1 MKIFSVRWLFL
12 VFMLVRGYTGLDAQQ
27 YHFLNFD
34 IANGLPNNFV
44 YSIREDDRGFLWI
57 GTGTE
62 LVSFDG
68 RSFRKAPISDTLGQG
83 FATVS
88 YRDPQGGLWFGFSNG
103 YVGCLDGGRFT
114 FYDIPRFSKSRI
126 NGIVMLPGG
135 NMVVASQTGGL
146 FLIVP
151 GGDHGQIKRIGGP
164 VSQISALA
172 ITGKN
177 LLIGTFDGLYTGLFD
192 AQADTLTSL
201 KKADDIPQVKIQ
213 AFCPAEDGVL
223 AGTRGKGVWLWH
235 AGEGSSAEIPPL
247 YSGLKEMNITNLY
260 RDSKGDLW
268 VSTLGNGLFRITQ
281 SGVVENLS
289 ERGMKNR
296 NIQCVFED
304 FEHNIWIGTYGKGL
318 IFLPEESVLF
328 YTFPSPVPG
337 NNITALANDGKRLVV
352 AGEGGLLIR
361 PCDSQTPVR
370 YYSRRDG
377 LPKVPVTSL
386 YWDRQGRIWAG
397 TAGAGIFLVRGD
409 RISQLFH
416 SGNLLENTIN
426 CITGDEKGVWAG
438 TTSGVLLFDTDGHF
452 IRKYS
457 TNEGLPYNNVNDIYL
472 DKDHRAWLATMAD
485 GLYVIDGDSISRRYR
500 FPDMITRTQM
510 KSIARDGRGNM
521 WIGSYGS
528 GVIEITP
535 DTFYNYLDKSGLVSN
550 YCYSLATVPGG
561 SVWVGHSMGVS
572 RIYPEKMKVRTYS
585 EKLGITAECN
595 TNAVCTDSRGRVWF
609 GTTSGVIRFDPA
621 HERADT
627 IPPKTNILSLV
638 VSDKKMPVKNKIILP
653 YGRYRV
659 RIDFLGISFRDPRE
673 VTYQYQL
680 ENYDEGWSDLTTNN
694 FAYYP
699 RLEDG
704 KYTFLLKAYNSSGY
718 SAKEPVSI
726 RIIIKKPF
734 WKTWWFFVLAF
745 LILAGI
751 FVFILKVRERNHIKL
766 EKYLKT
772 ELEKR
777 TKEVIEKK
785 EELEEKNK
793 EITDSINYARRI
805 QRNILPPLSKLQEV
819 FPGSFVFYL
828 PRDIV
833 SGDFYWWGPVDED
846 RFLVV
851 CADSTGHGV
860 PGAFMSMI
868 GSTLIKD
875 LTNQGRYESP
885 SQLLMFLD
893 REIVLSLNQDRQGKS
908 NDGMDIT
915 VLEINPNTHH
925 IKFASAMRPVIL
937 FINNEQFYIRG
948 NRSGVGGEF
957 TGDKVF
963 DDQEYDLGP
972 GDTIYLFSD
981 GYPDQFG
988 GPKGKKMK
996 VERVKQMLVEIHTRP
1011 MEEQYERVKNYF
1023 LEWKGD
1029 TFQVDDVLFMGLRL

>member
-1 MKIFSVRWLFL
+1 MKSFSIRWLIFL
-12 VFMLVRGYTGLDAQQ
+12 FSLLPGHAGLDAQQ
-27 YHFLNFD
+27 YHFRSYD
-34 IANGLPNNFV
+34 VANGLPNNFV
-44 YSIREDDRGFLWI
+44 YSIREDERGFLWI

-62 LVSFDG
+62 LVRFDG
-68 RSFRKAPISDTLGQG
+68 RAFRKASLSDTLGQG
-83 FATVS
+83 FVTVS
-88 YRDPQGGLWFGFSNG
+88 YQDTQGDLWFGFSNG
-103 YVGCLDGGRFT
+103 WVGKLHQGDFT
-114 FYDIPRFSKSRI
+114 FYDIPQFSKSRI
-126 NGIVMLPGG
+126 NGIGMLPEGRII
-135 NMVVASQTGGL
+135 VASQTGGL
-146 FLIVP
+146 FLISP
-151 GGDHGQIKRIGGP
+151 GEGGEGIKRIGGR

-172 ITGKN
+172 LSGNK
-177 LLIGTFDGLYTGLFD
+177 LLIGTFEGLYTGIFD
-192 AQADTLTSL
+192 PEADTVKVL
-201 KKADDIPQVKIQ
+201 KKLDEIPPVKIQ
-213 AFCPAEDGVL
+213 AFCETGDGLL
-223 AGTRGKGVWLWH
+223 AGTRGKGVWRLDPARGFA
-235 AGEGSSAEIPPL
+235 AGIPPL
-247 YSGLKEMNITNLY
+247 YREMAEMNITGLY
-260 RDSKGDLW
+260 RDSRGALW
-268 VSTLGNGLFRITQ
+268 VSTLGNGLFRITKEGQ
-281 SGVVENLS
+281 IEDLN
-289 ERGMKNR
+289 ERGLTSR

-304 FEHNIWIGTYGKGL
+304 FEHNIWIGTYGQGL
-318 IFLPEESVLF
+318 VFLPEESVVF
-328 YTFPSPVPG
+328 YHFPSPVPG
-337 NNITALANDGKRLVV
+337 NNITALTNGGDQLVV
-352 AGEGGLLIR
+352 AGDGGLLVK
-361 PCDSQTPVR
+361 PCEVKGPERFYSQR
-370 YYSRRDG
+370 QG
-377 LPKVPVTSL
+377 LPKETITSV
-386 YWDRQGRIWAG
+386 YMDKQGRIWAG
-397 TAGAGIFLVRGD
+397 TGGAGIFLVQGD
-409 RISQLFH
+409 KVTPLFR
-416 SGNLLENTIN
+416 SGNQLENTIN
-426 CITGDEKGVWAG
+426 CITGNEKEVWAG
-438 TTSGVLLFDTDGHF
+438 TASGVLRFNSEGQLV
-452 IRKYS
+452 RKYS

-472 DKDHRAWLATMAD
+472 DKDGKVWLATMAD
-485 GLYVIDGDSISRRYR
+485 GLYVIARDSISRVYR
-500 FPDMITRTQM
+500 FPEMITRTQM
-510 KSIARDGRGNM
+510 KSITRDADGNV

-528 GVIEITP
+528 GVIEVTR
-535 DTFYNYLDKSGLVSN
+535 DTFYNYLDRSGLVSN
-550 YCYSLATVPGG
+550 YCYSLAAVPG
-561 SVWVGHSMGVS
+561 SIWVGHSTGVS
-572 RIYPEKMKVRTYS
+572 RIYPDKMKVRTYS
-585 EKLGITAECN
+585 EKHGISAECN
-595 TNAVCTDSRGRVWF
+595 TNAVCTDTKGRVWF
-609 GTTSGVIRFDPA
+609 GTTSGVICFDPA
-621 HERADT
+621 NEKADS

-638 VSDKKMPVKNKIILP
+638 FSDKKLPVTDKIVLP

-659 RIDFLGISFRDPRE
+659 RIDFLGISFRDPQE
-673 VTYQYQL
+673 VTYQYKL
-680 ENYDEGWSDLTTNN
+680 ENYDEGWSDLTTNG

-718 SAKEPVSI
+718 STKEPVAI

-745 LILAGI
+745 LLLISTFLI
-751 FVFILKVRERNHIKL
+751 ILKVRERNHIRL
-766 EKYLKT
+766 EEYLKT

-785 EELEEKNK
+785 EELEVKNK

-805 QRNILPPLSKLQEV
+805 QRNILPPLAKLHDV

-893 REIVLSLNQDRQGKS
+893 REIVMSLNQDRHGKS

-915 VLEINPNTHH
+915 VLEINPSTRH

-937 FINNEQFYIRG
+937 FIDHELFYIRG

-963 DDQEYDLGP
+963 DDQEYDLGS

-996 VERVKQMLVEIHTRP
+996 VERVKVMLEEIHTLP
-1011 MEEQYERVKNYF
+1011 MDEQYERVKNYF

-1029 TFQVDDVLFMGLRL
+1029 SFQVDDVLFMGLQL